1 MKTEKKQSKLYQITN
16 KQNNL
21 TDFVR
26 GILNRTLGMFEY
38 TNLPDTLPAVEI
50 EKRLQLHGH
59 ATIFKYK
66 GSLYVTTG
74 SYCGME
80 KSPYNEP
87 TQVIINVPA
96 FNLNQKLDINKDCV
110 VIKNDSLGV
119 GLDTTIRKHG
129 TLLIENEITML
140 LKDYNARV
148 QTVFIGGTD
157 QTVNSANAYI
167 NNLIDGNLGAVVE
180 NGFLQDLKVQT
191 AQGQNTT
198 PFTDL
203 IQYQQFLKSD
213 LYNELGLSSLN
224 NMKKERMNTDEVNA
238 NNDNIYPLVDDM
250 LQNRMDG
257 INMVNKLFNGNLA
270 VDFSGTWKDKAEQR
284 NTPEQQEQPK
294 QEQNTVDEPQQPE
307 QPEQPEQHEQTEQP
321 KQSEQKQENKKDDQ

>member
-1 MKTEKKQSKLYQITN
+1 MKTDKKQSKLYQITN

-38 TNLPDTLPAVEI
+38 SNLPDTLPAVEI

-96 FNLNQKLDINKDCV
+96 FNLNQKLTINKDCI

-157 QTVNSANAYI
+157 QTVASANAYI
-167 NNLIDGNLGAVVE
+167 NNLIDGNLGTVVE
-180 NGFLQDLKVQT
+180 NSFLQDLKVQS
-191 AQGQNTT
+191 AQGQNVT

-257 INMVNKLFNGNLA
+257 INMVNKLFNGDLA

-307 QPEQPEQHEQTEQP
+307 QPEQPEQNEQP
-321 KQSEQKQENKKDDQ
+321 KRPEQEQEKEKDKQ